1 MEKKVEEPIPPQLKE
16 ELSQQL
22 SEAKESLEKIYE
34 YKTKGSI
41 LWSKTRWYNEGEK
54 NSSYFFNLEKR
65 HFKRKVLCQLRQADN
80 TTLTSDHDIL
90 QECVNFYSDL
100 YSSRT
105 IQNNKED
112 LDFFPRDNS
121 VRLDEDCKDSCEGL
135 LSANECLSALKTMES
150 NKSPGSDGFPAEFY
164 KFFWNDISTLFVN
177 AINCSFQKGLLS
189 VTQRQG
195 IVSLLPK
202 KDKNPI
208 LLKNWRPITLLNCDY
223 KIAAKAIGNRIK
235 RVLPKIID
243 NDQSG
248 FLKGRSIAENILLID
263 GIINFA
269 DNTNKPGLLMFVDF
283 EKAFDSIEWSFIE
296 RALIHFGFGPSLV
309 NWFRLFYKDVSSA
322 IQNNGW
328 VSEHFILGRGV
339 RQGCPMSPYLFI
351 IAAEIL
357 ANFIRRDKDIKGFET
372 NEVEHKLSQY
382 ADDTTL
388 ILDGSEGSFL
398 RAVAVLDGFHIISGL
413 KVNYEKTKVLWVGS
427 AKEREPIK
435 CDKSEISWVK
445 GKVFALGIWF
455 ATDRKTMLRCN
466 YEVRIKKIESVI
478 ESWQFRRLSLIG
490 KITIIKSLLV
500 SQLVYILTPLTTSV
514 EALQKVNKM
523 FFDFLWDGKGD
534 KVKRIFITKDYKEG
548 GLKMIDINKFNQ
560 SLKVSWIQKYL
571 DPTNDGKW
579 KFVFEDSLKK
589 HGGRDIFTCNLH
601 KDDIPTLGVCNPFVP
616 EALEAWAELHFT
628 DVTDITDV
636 NVGDQIIWYNSL
648 IRINDR
654 PVFHKHWFNHGI
666 CKISHLLDENGTLL
680 RYDELRIKFPELKW
694 FESFAVL
701 SAIRSFIRK
710 LHNPQT
716 PDNNIMKGVSLADL
730 TSKSKI
736 NHFVYTSLLKRE
748 KIPPIGSQ
756 VKWLRDLHVQN
767 DCERGGNS
775 VEVKGG
781 QKTTKTAAQLGLS
794 VAHDAGTGG
803 GGGSFVYTT
812 RNELLLAAG
821 GGGGASGGYNG
832 VDGQSG
838 TSGKNCVGKDSSK
851 VRKGGT
857 GGQPGECNTV
867 GGNYHGGVGAGW
879 FAQGCARKGIQHGER
894 GGSRAQGWTGGQA
907 GRMNSGNNGG
917 PSPGAVGGFGGGG
930 GGSEDQ
936 GASGGGGGYSGG
948 GSGITINQAGGGGG
962 SYCSGQG
969 CSGDTGGNSNDVGLV
984 KIVELSA

>member
-1 MEKKVEEPIPPQLKE
+1 MRDFDCDNIVIGGDFNLVLNVELDKQGGNANTYHKKALAEIRKVQINLDVGDIWRDRNPLTTRYTWRRRNPEISCRLDFFLISCGLYGKVTNSDITPGYKTDHSMITLSLGVTENPRGPGLWKLNTSFLGDVDFTHRVKTVISQTCEDYKDDNNVDDALLWEMIKLKVREASIFYGKEKAISRRKEEDDLHAKVAYLEKKVEEPIPPQLKE

-41 LWSKTRWYNEGEK
+41 LRSKTRWYNEGEK

-177 AINCSFQKGLLS
+177 AINWSFQKGLLS

-601 KDDIPTLGVCNPFVP
+601 KDDIPTLGVCNPFVQ
-616 EALEAWAELHFT
+616 EVLEAWAELHFT

-680 RYDELRIKFPELKW
+680 RYDKLRIKFPELKW

-767 DCERGGNS
+767 DCEIR
-775 VEVKGG
+775 
-781 QKTTKTAAQLGLS
+781 
-794 VAHDAGTGG
+794 
-803 GGGSFVYTT
+803 
-812 RNELLLAAG
+812 LA
-821 GGGGASGGYNG
+821 
-832 VDGQSG
+832 
-838 TSGKNCVGKDSSK
+838 
-851 VRKGGT
+851 
-857 GGQPGECNTV
+857 
-867 GGNYHGGVGAGW
+867 
-879 FAQGCARKGIQHGER
+879 I
-894 GGSRAQGWTGGQA
+894 
-907 GRMNSGNNGG
+907 M
-917 PSPGAVGGFGGGG
+917 
-930 GGSEDQ
+930 
-936 GASGGGGGYSGG
+936 
-948 GSGITINQAGGGGG
+948 
-962 SYCSGQG
+962 
-969 CSGDTGGNSNDVGLV
+969 
-984 KIVELSA
+984 

>member
-1 MEKKVEEPIPPQLKE
+1 
-16 ELSQQL
+16 
-22 SEAKESLEKIYE
+22 
-34 YKTKGSI
+34 
-41 LWSKTRWYNEGEK
+41 
-54 NSSYFFNLEKR
+54 
-65 HFKRKVLCQLRQADN
+65 
-80 TTLTSDHDIL
+80 
-90 QECVNFYSDL
+90 
-100 YSSRT
+100 
-105 IQNNKED
+105 
-112 LDFFPRDNS
+112 
-121 VRLDEDCKDSCEGL
+121 
-135 LSANECLSALKTMES
+135 
-150 NKSPGSDGFPAEFY
+150 
-164 KFFWNDISTLFVN
+164 
-177 AINCSFQKGLLS
+177 
-189 VTQRQG
+189 
-195 IVSLLPK
+195 
-202 KDKNPI
+202 
-208 LLKNWRPITLLNCDY
+208 
-223 KIAAKAIGNRIK
+223 
-235 RVLPKIID
+235 
-243 NDQSG
+243 
-248 FLKGRSIAENILLID
+248 
-263 GIINFA
+263 
-269 DNTNKPGLLMFVDF
+269 
-283 EKAFDSIEWSFIE
+283 
-296 RALIHFGFGPSLV
+296 
-309 NWFRLFYKDVSSA
+309 
-322 IQNNGW
+322 
-328 VSEHFILGRGV
+328 
-339 RQGCPMSPYLFI
+339 MSPYLFI

-601 KDDIPTLGVCNPFVP
+601 KDDIPTLGVCNPFVQ
-616 EALEAWAELHFT
+616 EVLEAWAELHFT

-694 FESFAVL
+694 FESFAVF

-767 DCERGGNS
+767 DCE
-775 VEVKGG
+775 
-781 QKTTKTAAQLGLS
+781 
-794 VAHDAGTGG
+794 
-803 GGGSFVYTT
+803 
-812 RNELLLAAG
+812 
-821 GGGGASGGYNG
+821 
-832 VDGQSG
+832 
-838 TSGKNCVGKDSSK
+838 
-851 VRKGGT
+851 
-857 GGQPGECNTV
+857 
-867 GGNYHGGVGAGW
+867 
-879 FAQGCARKGIQHGER
+879 
-894 GGSRAQGWTGGQA
+894 
-907 GRMNSGNNGG
+907 
-917 PSPGAVGGFGGGG
+917 
-930 GGSEDQ
+930 
-936 GASGGGGGYSGG
+936 
-948 GSGITINQAGGGGG
+948 
-962 SYCSGQG
+962 
-969 CSGDTGGNSNDVGLV
+969 
-984 KIVELSA
+984 

>member
-1 MEKKVEEPIPPQLKE
+1 MLHRVPLENLSGELGVTKTVDEDSTEAKKMKKE
-16 ELSQQL
+16 ETKKTEANPTGKQHLGSVQPATGFKRTGGLSSVLGQI
-22 SEAKESLEKIYE
+22 SKKTKMSTLEK
-34 YKTKGSI
+34 
-41 LWSKTRWYNEGEK
+41 SKLDWDVFKDQEGIQEELQH
-54 NSSYFFNLEKR
+54 FNKDGYLEKQAFLQR
-65 HFKRKVLCQLRQADN
+65 TDEKQFEMERDIRQVEA
-80 TTLTSDHDIL
+80 T
-90 QECVNFYSDL
+90 
-100 YSSRT
+100 
-105 IQNNKED
+105 K
-112 LDFFPRDNS
+112 
-121 VRLDEDCKDSCEGL
+121 
-135 LSANECLSALKTMES
+135 
-150 NKSPGSDGFPAEFY
+150 
-164 KFFWNDISTLFVN
+164 
-177 AINCSFQKGLLS
+177 
-189 VTQRQG
+189 
-195 IVSLLPK
+195 
-202 KDKNPI
+202 
-208 LLKNWRPITLLNCDY
+208 
-223 KIAAKAIGNRIK
+223 
-235 RVLPKIID
+235 
-243 NDQSG
+243 
-248 FLKGRSIAENILLID
+248 
-263 GIINFA
+263 
-269 DNTNKPGLLMFVDF
+269 
-283 EKAFDSIEWSFIE
+283 
-296 RALIHFGFGPSLV
+296 
-309 NWFRLFYKDVSSA
+309 
-322 IQNNGW
+322 
-328 VSEHFILGRGV
+328 
-339 RQGCPMSPYLFI
+339 

-589 HGGRDIFTCNLH
+589 HGGRDVFTCNLH
-601 KDDIPTLGVCNPFVP
+601 KDDIPTLGVCNPFVQ
-616 EALEAWAELHFT
+616 EVLEAWAELHFT

-767 DCERGGNS
+767 DCENVLVLQLSQGIDDNRPCS
-775 VEVKGG
+775 VLK
-781 QKTTKTAAQLGLS
+781 AI
-794 VAHDAGTGG
+794 
-803 GGGSFVYTT
+803 
-812 RNELLLAAG
+812 NLL
-821 GGGGASGGYNG
+821 
-832 VDGQSG
+832 QME
-838 TSGKNCVGKDSSK
+838 T
-851 VRKGGT
+851 
-857 GGQPGECNTV
+857 
-867 GGNYHGGVGAGW
+867 
-879 FAQGCARKGIQHGER
+879 
-894 GGSRAQGWTGGQA
+894 
-907 GRMNSGNNGG
+907 
-917 PSPGAVGGFGGGG
+917 
-930 GGSEDQ
+930 
-936 GASGGGGGYSGG
+936 
-948 GSGITINQAGGGGG
+948 
-962 SYCSGQG
+962 
-969 CSGDTGGNSNDVGLV
+969 
-984 KIVELSA
+984 